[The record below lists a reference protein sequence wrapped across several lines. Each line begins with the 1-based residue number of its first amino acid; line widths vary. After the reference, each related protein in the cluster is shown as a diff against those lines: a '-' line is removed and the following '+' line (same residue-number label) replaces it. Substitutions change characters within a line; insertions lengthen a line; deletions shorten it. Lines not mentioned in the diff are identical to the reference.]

1 MSVIED
7 VRKVLQD
14 FLAPELRELKAR
26 FDAAEKRADER
37 HVELSERIQQL
48 SKRSDERQAEIT
60 KRADERHAETMDAI
74 RASDARMDRRV
85 ETIVDFTQIREKVAV
100 LEAERQSKQRAAS

>member
-1 MSVIED
+1 MKGSDQMSVVED
-7 VRKVLQD
+7 LRKVLQD
-14 FLAPELRELKAR
+14 FLAPEMREVKAR
-26 FDAAEKRADER
+26 LDGIDKRLDQVDSRFDQVERRASER
-37 HVELSERIQQL
+37 HT
-48 SKRSDERQAEIT
+48 EIL
-60 KRADERHAETMDAI
+60 DAI

>member
-37 HVELSERIQQL
+37 HAELTR
-48 SKRSDERQAEIT
+48 
-60 KRADERHAETMDAI
+60 RADASEGRAVERHAETMDAI
-74 RASDARMDRRV
+74 RAIDTRMDRRV
-85 ETIVDFTQIREKVAV
+85 DSILDFTQLREKVAV
-100 LEAERQSKQRAAS
+100 LEAERRAREKVAS